1 MVWSDFGYDFSSKFL
16 LPRSFV
22 LLESKGG
29 SFVV

>member
-1 MVWSDFGYDFSSKFL
+1 MVLSDFEYDISSEFL

-29 SFVV
+29 GL